1 MCVYEKLKELEI
13 ELPDRPSKAGVF
25 VFVKEFGQNLAYVS
39 GCGPDM
45 SGVMFQKGKLGQE
58 ITLKEGQEAAR
69 NCALNMLTLMEDHL
83 GDLNKIKSVVKV
95 LGFVASDNGFFE
107 QPKVINGCSEF
118 LEELFGKEVGLGARS
133 AIGTNVLPGNIP
145 VEIEFL
151 FELKE
156 DRLH

>member
-1 MCVYEKLKELEI
+1 MCVYEKLKELQI
-13 ELPDRPSKAGVF
+13 ELPKRPAKAGVF

-39 GCGPDM
+39 GCGPDIN
-45 SGVMFQKGKLGQE
+45 GVMFQKGKLGQE
-58 ITLKEGQEAAR
+58 LTLEEGQEAAR

-83 GDLNKIKSVVKV
+83 GDLNSIKSVVKV
-95 LGFVASDNGFFE
+95 LGFVASDNTFFE

-118 LEELFGKEVGLGARS
+118 LEQLFGTEVGLGARS

-156 DRLH
+156 DR